1 MPKNEAGQ
9 PIRAFVQLSY
19 GYGAT
24 TWHRRWQ
31 EGRILGLNEEYA
43 YGYLRASEPG
53 FTITQSEDAPEGLPG
68 RLLRYGARLL
78 LGFDFVHAWRNRA
91 AILGSDVVW
100 THTESQSLAVQ
111 MVLRLFP
118 RRRHPR
124 TIAQSVWLMDRWP
137 KESWKNR
144 LVFRNLLSRADI
156 LTFLSP
162 CNMNQAA
169 GIFPDRRMAL
179 MEFGIRIDEMIVR
192 PPRGMPPGAPIRVL
206 SLGND
211 RHRDWNTLLKATSD
225 LPCKV
230 TIATTDRAAR
240 RMLSTV
246 AHVTLATL
254 TNNTELF
261 GLYDQADLVVV
272 PVGPNQHASGITAI
286 QEAIARGVPVIASD
300 VGGLR
305 HYFGDDAI
313 RYVPVGDAP
322 ALARAIVEL
331 AADPAGQAAMVAHA
345 QQRMRDC
352 LNSRAYVA
360 RHVELSRDLL
370 SEARIRSPTAP
381 TPMPHRHPPVY
392 SQAGTM

>member
-1 MPKNEAGQ
+1 MNDAGQ

-24 TWHRRWQ
+24 TWHARWQ

-53 FTITQSEDAPEGLPG
+53 FTVTQSEDAPEGVPG
-68 RLLRYGARLL
+68 RLVRYSVRLL
-78 LGFDFVHAWRNRA
+78 LGFDFIHAWRNRA
-91 AILGSDVVW
+91 AIFASDVVW

-111 MVLRLFP
+111 LLLRLFP

-124 TIAQSVWLMDRWP
+124 TIAQSVWLIDRWST
-137 KESWKNR
+137 ESRKNR
-144 LVFRNLLSRADI
+144 FVFRNLLSRADI

-162 CNMNQAA
+162 CNMAQAA
-169 GIFPDRRMAL
+169 SLFPDQRVVL
-179 MEFGIRIDEMIVR
+179 MEFGIRIDEMIAR
-192 PPRGMPPGAPIRVL
+192 PPHSPAPGTPVRVL

-211 RHRDWNTLLKATSD
+211 RHRDWTTLLQATSD
-225 LPCKV
+225 LPCQV
-230 TIATTDRAAR
+230 TVATTDRAAR
-240 RMLSTV
+240 RTLATA

-254 TNNTELF
+254 SNNTELF
-261 GLYDQADLVVV
+261 DLYDQADLVVV

-286 QEAIARGVPVIASD
+286 QEATARGVPVIATD

-322 ALARAIVEL
+322 ALARAITEL
-331 AADPAGQAAMVAHA
+331 AADPAAQATMVAHA
-345 QQRMRDC
+345 QQRMRDS

-360 RHVELSRDLL
+360 RHVALSRDLL
-370 SEARIRSPTAP
+370 SSARVRAASSPSP
-381 TPMPHRHPPVY
+381 VPHRHPTVY
-392 SQAGTM
+392 PQAGTV